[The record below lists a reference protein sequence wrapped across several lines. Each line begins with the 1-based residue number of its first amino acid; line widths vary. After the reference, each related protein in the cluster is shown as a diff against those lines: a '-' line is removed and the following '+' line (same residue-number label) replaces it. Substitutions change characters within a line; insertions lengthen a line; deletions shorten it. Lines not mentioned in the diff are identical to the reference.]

1 MINLQK
7 WITRK
12 VYNQIIQPN
21 LILTLWRNLILWT
34 RNLIGKTWKFKY
46 QILYKSRR
54 LIKVHKHYSYKKIIN
69 NNKLKN
75 NYYILIK
82 TLWSR
87 QNKYQIVFNYLW
99 MLSSNKYNHLIH
111 LIKIFSKQMKY
122 LNLLKMYQNSNN

>member
-1 MINLQK
+1 MINPQK

-21 LILTLWRNLILWT
+21 LILTLWRNPILWT
-34 RNLIGKTWKFKY
+34 KNLIGKTWKFKY
-46 QILYKSRR
+46 QILYKNRW

-111 LIKIFSKQMKY
+111 LIKIFSKQMKH